1 MKHIIIIVTLFLSV
15 TSTLEAQ
22 NINDS
27 FVGIWETQNGDEIFR
42 IELFIDNEGDISGH
56 FSKVETTNSGLEILV
71 YESNRPI
78 GAGFRWGRAIY
89 GSSDGT
95 ILEAGIDDN
104 TVDNPLNLPLFSGH
118 LTMTIQPATGSGQV
132 TATWKVERSSGLK
145 SNADNREFN
154 IPTDI
159 ILTKV

>member
-1 MKHIIIIVTLFLSV
+1 MKPIIIIVTLFLSV

-27 FVGIWETQNGDEIFR
+27 FVGIWETQNGDETFR
-42 IELFIDNEGDISGH
+42 VELFLNEDNKVRGH
-56 FSKVETTNSGLEILV
+56 FSMIQTTNSGLEILI
-71 YESNRPI
+71 YTSKKSI
-78 GAGFRWGRAIY
+78 GFGLTWPPVIFG
-89 GSSDGT
+89 GSDGT
-95 ILEAGIDDN
+95 ILEAGIEDN
-104 TVDNPLNLPLFSGH
+104 TVPNPLNLPRFDGD